1 MSGRI
6 LRLYDIFVLSHQFV
20 IKIVIH
26 LFLWGKVWAELWAF
40 ARNDK
45 QNVGRK
51 QGSVEI
57 GVEVSNS
64 YSNKTY
70 SSVWVLSSS
79 PDLMRMPY
87 SVELTI
93 GFFFIHDSASL
104 ATARYWWTRY
114 NELSSRV
121 CTHPT
126 FTREATSSMSH
137 RYFTLGKSSLY
148 HIKWLIAI
156 FIVPSTRWMKYNKVK
171 NIVK

>member
-6 LRLYDIFVLSHQFV
+6 RRLHNIFVLNHHFV

-26 LFLWGKVWAELWAF
+26 LVLWGKVWAELWTF

-51 QGSVEI
+51 QSSVEI
-57 GVEVSNS
+57 GVEVSYS
-64 YSNKTY
+64 YRYKTY

-87 SVELTI
+87 SIELTI

-104 ATARYWWTRY
+104 ATARCWWTRY

-121 CTHPT
+121 CTYPT
-126 FTREATSSMSH
+126 FTRGATFCMSH
-137 RYFTLGKSSLY
+137 RYFTLGNSSLC

-156 FIVPSTRWMKYNKVK
+156 FIVPSTR
-171 NIVK
+171 